1 MAQRLL
7 MAVIAVVGVPAVTCG
22 YIVLVEKLLVFLP
35 DKRRRTARPWLWI
48 APAALFLIVF
58 LVYPTIQT
66 IILSTYNADST
77 HFIGLANYQVL
88 IHDQAFLLALRNN
101 LIWLVVFTSVTVLL
115 GIIFAVLTE
124 RVAYESLARAIVF
137 LPMAISF
144 VGAGVIWKFVY
155 DFQPAGAAQTGL
167 LNAVLVALI
176 PGFQPEAWL
185 INPPLNTLALIVVG
199 VWVWTGFCTVILSA
213 ALKGISRE
221 VLEAA
226 RVDGANEFQ
235 IFRGITIPMISTTI
249 VVVATTMVIFALK
262 AFDIVYVMTSGNFQ
276 TDVIANRMYS
286 VMFTDG
292 NYGQAAAIAV
302 VLLVAIVPV
311 MLGNIRRFR
320 QQEETR

>member
-1 MAQRLL
+1 MTQRLL
-7 MAVIAVVGVPAVTCG
+7 LAVIAVVGVPAVTCG
-22 YIVLVEKLLVFLP
+22 YIVLVEKLLLVLP
-35 DKRRRTARPWLWI
+35 DRRQRAVRPWLWI
-48 APAALFLIVF
+48 APAALLMIVF
-58 LVYPTIQT
+58 LVYPTVQT
-66 IILSTYNADST
+66 IALSTYNADST
-77 HFIGLANYQVL
+77 RFIGLTNYQFL
-88 IHDQAFLLALRNN
+88 IHDKAFLLALRNN
-101 LIWLVVFTSVTVLL
+101 LIWLVVFTGVTVLFGL
-115 GIIFAVLTE
+115 VFAVLTE
-124 RVAYESLARAIVF
+124 RVSYESVARAIVF

-155 DFQPAGAAQTGL
+155 AYQPAGAAQTGL

-176 PGFQPEAWL
+176 PSFQPQAWL
-185 INPPLNTLALIVVG
+185 INPPLNTLALIAVG

-226 RVDGANEFQ
+226 RVDGANELQ
-235 IFRGITIPMISTTI
+235 IFRSVTIPMISTTI

-276 TDVIANRMYS
+276 TDVIANRMYT
-286 VMFTDG
+286 VMFTDD

-302 VLLVAIVPV
+302 VLLLAIVPV